1 MATNTGPI
9 GVSNDPNRTNGLL
22 AIFLFALVWPFMSW
36 NLKVIQGNNRLDSVC
51 HCPAYAT
58 LSFQ

>member
-22 AIFLFALVWPFMSW
+22 AIFVFALVLPFMSW
-36 NLKVIQGNNRLDSVC
+36 NLRAGEGAID
-51 HCPAYAT
+51 
-58 LSFQ
+58 